1 MTWTDDR
8 IMRAYRV
15 GLIGL
20 ALLLLCVLGWRDTAP
35 TGRLRV
41 GHGFSKPS
49 PFVSEVVPVQR
60 TARTEQGT
68 VVSAEPVYVTVRYP
82 RPFQRMQASLVFENP
97 DNLAIEI
104 GAQTQAAEI
113 YDLQGINHPGL
124 NALDVSDDWRK
135 LPPQNGVALWQRNR
149 AQPDYENLSAVWS
162 VLPDQERTAYY
173 GTPWLVPYLPD
184 FARSQQPSEQKIP
197 VPLQGGH
204 VFYLATN
211 QDSVSFSADVFDL
224 NKRIGPDDVH
234 VRLSSWDGTVLAE
247 QKLADDGNVADDGQL
262 GSRQVLNLFHTGL
275 LEAGVYQLAIQ
286 ATDDIILRDVTVQA
300 PYLVAK
306 GWLSVAGGPE
316 YRAAFGENVGGPVHL
331 VTSSRTIVASTSHI
345 DSLQPIHIGQE
356 SLVLQE
362 PFESH
367 EYVMPDTNRFLLSKG
382 YELSLEQGNVRLSGR
397 GVFAV
402 SASGYFSPT
411 PWYFDSTVDA
421 DVLELAHVIASYQP
435 PQGLGDGVY
444 RQQFTIDLTG
454 AFAPDKAVRLQLA
467 APDMEK
473 GQSLTLLRLE
483 TDFLSDPVTLANFSQ
498 KLSNFIRRE
507 ILK

>member
-20 ALLLLCVLGWRDTAP
+20 ALLLLCVLAWRDTAP
-35 TGRLRV
+35 TGRLRI
-41 GHGFSKPS
+41 GHGFAEPS

-60 TARTEQGT
+60 TARIEQGT
-68 VVSAEPVYVTVRYP
+68 VVSAEPVYMTVRYP

-97 DNLAIEI
+97 NNLAIEI

-124 NALDVSDDWRK
+124 NTLDASNAWGK
-135 LPPQNGVALWQRNR
+135 LPPQNGVTLWQRNR
-149 AQPDYENLSAVWS
+149 ALPDYESLSAVWNNP
-162 VLPDQERTAYY
+162 PDQERTAYY
-173 GTPWLVPYLPD
+173 GTTWFVPYLPD
-184 FARSQQPSEQKIP
+184 FARSQQPSQQKIP
-197 VPLQGGH
+197 VPLRGAH
-204 VFYLATN
+204 AFYLATD

-224 NKRIGPDDVH
+224 NRRIGPDDVH
-234 VRLSSWDGTVLAE
+234 VQLLSWDGTVLAE
-247 QKLADDGNVADDGQL
+247 QKLADDGNAADDGRL
-262 GSRQVLNLFHTGL
+262 GSRQVLNLFHAGL
-275 LEAGVYQLAIQ
+275 LEAGVYQLVIH
-286 ATDDIILRDVTVQA
+286 ATDDIIMRDATVQA

-306 GWLSVAGGPE
+306 GWLAIAGGPE
-316 YRAAFGENVGGPVHL
+316 YRAAFGENVGGPIHL
-331 VTSSRTIVASTSHI
+331 VTSSRTIVASTNHI
-345 DSLQPIHIGQE
+345 DSLQSIHIGQE

-367 EYVMPDTNRFLLSKG
+367 EYVMPDTSRFLLNKG

-402 SASGYFSPT
+402 SASGYFSPV
-411 PWYFDSTVDA
+411 PWYFDSTIDA

-435 PQGLGDGVY
+435 PQDLGDGVF
-444 RQQFTIDLTG
+444 RQQFTIDLAS
-454 AFAPDKAVRLQLA
+454 AFAPEKAVRLQLA
-467 APDMEK
+467 VPDLEK

-483 TDFLSDPVTLANFSQ
+483 TDFLSEPVTLANFSQ